1 MFAGENQFLFVP
13 VVTVNNIHLTSTQ
26 QNILSVQALSR
37 RIHYGKYVAEV
48 KFRDAPQDYMTAIC
62 AKVSVAFH

>member
-48 KFRDAPQDYMTAIC
+48 KFRDAPQDYMTAIR
-62 AKVSVAFH
+62 AKVSGAFH